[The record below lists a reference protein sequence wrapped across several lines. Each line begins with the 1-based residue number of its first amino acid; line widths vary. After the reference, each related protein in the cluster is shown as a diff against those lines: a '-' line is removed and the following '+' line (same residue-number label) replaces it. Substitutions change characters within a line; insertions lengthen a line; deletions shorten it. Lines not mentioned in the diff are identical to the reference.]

1 MELLQLLSWLQS
13 GPQAVNFLRAV
24 EVSLSVR
31 QLVDILRVLSA
42 LEEELRALDFA

>member
-13 GPQAVNFLRAV
+13 GLQAVNFLRAV

-42 LEEELRALDFA
+42 LEEELRVLDFA

>member
-1 MELLQLLSWLQS
+1 MELLQLMSWLQP

-31 QLVDILRVLSA
+31 QLVGILRVLPA
-42 LEEELRALDFA
+42 LEEELRVLDFA